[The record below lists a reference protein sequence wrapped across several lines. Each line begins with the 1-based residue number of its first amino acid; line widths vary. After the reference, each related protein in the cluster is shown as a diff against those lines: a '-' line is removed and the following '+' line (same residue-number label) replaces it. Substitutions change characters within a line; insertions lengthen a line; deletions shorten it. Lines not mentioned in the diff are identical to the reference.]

1 MNNNFNNLSKE
12 KLMSALSGNS
22 GVDLD
27 KISSAINKGDINEV
41 LNSLNESDAEK
52 LKNLLENKDALN
64 KLLSSD
70 KFSNMLKQFMK

>member
-27 KISSAINKGDINEV
+27 KISSAINKGDVNEV

-52 LKNLLENKDALN
+52 LKSLLENKDALN